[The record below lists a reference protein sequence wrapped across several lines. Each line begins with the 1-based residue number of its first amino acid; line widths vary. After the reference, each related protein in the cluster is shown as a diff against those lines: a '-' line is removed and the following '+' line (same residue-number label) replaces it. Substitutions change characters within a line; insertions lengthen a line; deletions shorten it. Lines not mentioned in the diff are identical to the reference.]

1 MAALTLQ
8 QFAVKS
14 IEERIAASDPTNGLC
29 RFANYAANASKD
41 IFTPNTNFW
50 LRGVDFSCVS
60 PWNSAGG
67 RLRAGTAISKRHV
80 VFAKHFPI
88 PVGTRIVFVSD
99 NDASTD
105 SALRTPHSA
114 PVCPCYIEA
123 TKEIDDTDIMIGLLN
138 AELTPNIHPAKILPP
153 DYEKYIGDG
162 GGIPVVTFNQHEN
175 AFLTYMTM
183 IFTDPKV
190 RMLCG
195 REPSDPKQKL
205 FRRQIIVGDSGDPA
219 FLLIGNHPILLYC
232 LYGGGCGS
240 GHALHRKRYQIQAAM
255 DELCPGYTLEVFDFK
270 RVKSEE

>member
-1 MAALTLQ
+1 MPAHRGDDLRAAR
-8 QFAVKS
+8 
-14 IEERIAASDPTNGLC
+14 ENGLVEVFDHSAYRIDQC
-29 RFANYAANASKD
+29 AVVRVVSVQEYITLSYNAK
-41 IFTPNTNFW
+41 
-50 LRGVDFSCVS
+50 
-60 PWNSAGG
+60 
-67 RLRAGTAISKRHV
+67 RLSNG
-80 VFAKHFPI
+80 
-88 PVGTRIVFVSD
+88 VFVGED
-99 NDASTD
+99 G
-105 SALRTPHSA
+105 R
-114 PVCPCYIEA
+114 VCPCYVEA

-195 REPSDPKQKL
+195 REPADPKQKL

-240 GHALHRKRYQIQAAM
+240 GHALHRKRYQIQTAM
-255 DELCPGYTLEVFDFK
+255 DELCPGYRLESFDFSVFK
-270 RVKSEE
+270 NKAK